1 MTNDEQMLQIALEA
15 LVEVAEKEHP
25 ISMIAVAAL
34 AKIKLAKLENLK

>member
-1 MTNDEQMLQIALEA
+1 MTDEQMLQIALDA
-15 LVEVAEKEHP
+15 LVEVAEEPHP